1 MSKLSI
7 SKRFMRGVVVGLV
20 ESRRKTGFRI
30 QVRRVKQA
38 TGDSVDLKSIV
49 RRVAGYQG
57 AVIGFFLPHALQQM
71 AFDHALNKVLAHKR
85 LESFLKAVSI
95 RFSKGNRA

>member
-7 SKRFMRGVVVGLV
+7 RKRFLRGLAVGLA
-20 ESRRKTGFRI
+20 ESKRKTGFRI
-30 QVRRVKQA
+30 QIRRVKQ
-38 TGDSVDLKSIV
+38 GSGRQVDLKTIV
-49 RRVAGYQG
+49 HRVAGYQG

-85 LESFLKAVSI
+85 LESLLNALSL
-95 RFSKGNRA
+95 RFTKGKQS